1 MRKVFI
7 LSHKVLKYYYVII
20 YNRDIPFFQNLFFVV
35 LDLHWCMGF
44 SLVVASGG
52 LFSSCGVWASHCGG
66 LSLQSMGSRV
76 RGLHYLQHVGSVVAA
91 SRL

>member
-20 YNRDIPFFQNLFFVV
+20 YNRDIPFFQNLFFAV

-44 SLVVASGG
+44 SLVMEKGGYSLTVMRGFLIAVTSFVAERRLRVCG
-52 LFSSCGVWASHCGG
+52 L
-66 LSLQSMGSRV
+66 Q
-76 RGLHYLQHVGSVVAA
+76 
-91 SRL
+91 